1 MILKLRMMEKN
12 ILLLIAIMSILAT
25 QLFAQTEKG
34 GFNFE
39 ENPSGKGTSAAAFL
53 EIGIGARAESMGGA
67 YSAQKAGTEMIYWNP
82 SGIAWSTKIS
92 ASFMHSPWLAET
104 SLNHVGLI
112 VPVVNMNSVIGF
124 SFTALGYPEQLVRT
138 VDQPQGTGEMY
149 DALDY
154 SAGISIATRLLPT
167 FAVGGSV
174 KYVNQRIWSETA
186 HAIAF
191 DVGVR
196 YETPLD
202 GLAIGSS
209 ISNFGADMKMS
220 GRNLRTIVDP
230 DPLNGGNFDRVPVDY
245 RTKPYPLPQ
254 LFRFGLSYDRELLKN
269 NKISLAV
276 DLLHPST
283 ADESINLGAEY
294 AFFDVFFLRGGYQNL
309 FEQDAVNGL
318 TLGAGIKYILP
329 NRTGVTLDYGWSDW
343 GILTSSHKI
352 SFKIDF

>member
-1 MILKLRMMEKN
+1 MISKNITMEKK
-12 ILLLIAIMSILAT
+12 ILLLIAVFTLMAH
-25 QLFAQTEKG
+25 QLSAQEDKT

-67 YSAQKAGTEMIYWNP
+67 YTAQNAGSEMMYWNP
-82 SGIAWSTKIS
+82 AGIAWTTNTS

-112 VPVVNMNSVIGF
+112 IPVLNLNTVVGF

-138 VDQPQGTGEMY
+138 VEQPQGTGELY

-154 SAGISIATRLLPT
+154 AVGLSVATRLLPT
-167 FAVGGSV
+167 FAVGGTV
-174 KYVNQRIWSETA
+174 KYINQRIWSETA
-186 HAIAF
+186 YAIAF

-196 YETPLD
+196 YETPLE
-202 GLAIGSS
+202 GLSVGSS
-209 ISNFGADMKMS
+209 ISNFGADMKLS
-220 GRNLRTIVDP
+220 GRNLRTTVDP
-230 DPLNGGNFDRVPVDY
+230 DPLNDGNFDRVPVEF

-254 LFRFGLSYDRELLKN
+254 LFRFGLSYDRELVKN
-269 NKISLAV
+269 NKLSLAV

-294 AFFDVFFLRGGYQNL
+294 GFFDVVFLRAGYQNM

-318 TLGAGIKYILP
+318 TLGTGIKYRLP
-329 NRTGVTLDYGWSDW
+329 NRTGVALDYGWSDW
-343 GILTSSHKI
+343 GILTSTHKI